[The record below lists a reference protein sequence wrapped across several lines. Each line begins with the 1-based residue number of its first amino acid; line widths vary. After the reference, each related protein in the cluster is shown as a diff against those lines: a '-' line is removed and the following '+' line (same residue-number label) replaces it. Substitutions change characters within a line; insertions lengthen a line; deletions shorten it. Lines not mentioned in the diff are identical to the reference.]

1 MSSSPV
7 LLWFRQDLRLSDN
20 PAVAAAA
27 QSGAPILALF
37 ILEEGSEDHR
47 PLGSASRWWLHGS
60 LDSLARDIANRGGRL
75 LLRRGNPSRILPE
88 LLAHSGARSVLANQ
102 RFGAPGSADATLFE
116 SLRADGIAV
125 RLFNGTLLHHPDALS
140 TKGGTPFKVFT
151 PFWKA
156 LSATLT
162 GDLAPAAPL
171 SAPERLE
178 APAPLPEGDTL
189 EDWDLLPVHPDWAGG
204 LRGHWTPGEGGA
216 RERLEAFLKGPVI
229 RYGEGRDLPGQ
240 ALTSRLSPHLRF
252 GEISP
257 NQVLTAC
264 RRVQRPG
271 AAAFL
276 REVGWRDF
284 CHHLLHRNPDMA
296 DRPLRSEYTRFPWAE
311 KEDAATA
318 LAAWTRGRTGYPIVD
333 AGLRELWQTG
343 WMHNRVRMIAASFLI
358 KDLLVPWQEGE
369 RWFWDTLVDACPAN
383 NAAGWQWVAGC
394 GADAAP
400 FFRIFNPVTQSQK
413 FDPKGL
419 YLRRWLPELAALPD
433 HALHAPWTAS
443 PLELTSAKVR
453 LGETYPQPIVDHGQA
468 RVRALAALKSL
479 SSSAV

>member
-1 MSSSPV
+1 MSFPPV
-7 LLWFRQDLRLSDN
+7 LLWFRHDLRLSDN
-20 PAVAAAA
+20 PAVEAAAR
-27 QSGAPILALF
+27 SGAPILALF
-37 ILEEGSEDHR
+37 ILEEGSEDLR
-47 PLGSASRWWLHGS
+47 PLGGASHWWLHGS
-60 LDSLARDIANRGGRL
+60 LASLARDIMNRGGRL
-75 LLRRGNPSRILPE
+75 LLRRGDPNRILPQV
-88 LLAHSGARSVLANQ
+88 LADSGARSVLANQ

-116 SLRADGIAV
+116 TLRADGVSV
-125 RLFNGTLLHHPDALS
+125 RLFNGTLLHHPDALT

-151 PFWKA
+151 PFWKT

-162 GDLAPAAPL
+162 EDLASTPPL
-171 SAPERLE
+171 PAPERLE
-178 APAPLPEGDTL
+178 APTILPGSDTL
-189 EDWDLLPVHPDWAGG
+189 DDWALLPHRPDWAGG
-204 LRGHWTPGEGGA
+204 LRDSWTPGEGGA
-216 RERLEAFLKGPVI
+216 RERLEAFLDGPVTH
-229 RYGEGRDLPGQ
+229 YVEGRNLPGQ

-252 GEISP
+252 GELSP
-257 NQVLTAC
+257 NQVLSTC
-264 RRVQRPG
+264 RGHRSPG

-276 REVGWRDF
+276 REVGWREF
-284 CHHLLHRNPDMA
+284 CHHLLHRNPDMG
-296 DRPLRSEYTRFPWAE
+296 DRPLRSEYARFPWAE
-311 KEDAATA
+311 KENAATA

-333 AGLRELWQTG
+333 AGLRELWHTG

-433 HALHAPWTAS
+433 DALHAPWTAS
-443 PLELTSAKVR
+443 PLDLASAKVR
-453 LGETYPQPIVDHGQA
+453 LGETYPHPIIDHGQA
-468 RVRALAALKSL
+468 RLRALAALKSL
-479 SSSAV
+479 SSPCP